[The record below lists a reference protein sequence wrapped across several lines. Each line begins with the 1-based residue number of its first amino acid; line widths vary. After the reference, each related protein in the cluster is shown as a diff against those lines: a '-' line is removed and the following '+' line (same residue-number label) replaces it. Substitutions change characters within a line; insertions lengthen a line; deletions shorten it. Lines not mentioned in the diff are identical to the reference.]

1 MVPSAAHSACLHRI
15 VQCKFRGNVNEHWFM
30 RPQRLAMQIKNHD
43 EFPKFDHRS
52 APSFWAERD
61 GVSASPRARPGEG
74 RHDQLGN
81 FQSILLGRITPAS
94 TAWPRLWQ
102 DKDAS
107 GPRSL
112 VGQPR
117 PGGPRGRRRRGPGGP
132 SGWGAAV
139 DYSPSD
145 ISLLSYTRLSAQSG
159 RVSGTDRAANIGHSN
174 PTSGG

>member
-1 MVPSAAHSACLHRI
+1 TAPLLHSSRAGWSER
-15 VQCKFRGNVNEHWFM
+15 FAEG
-30 RPQRLAMQIKNHD
+30 
-43 EFPKFDHRS
+43 
-52 APSFWAERD
+52 AP
-61 GVSASPRARPGEG
+61 RPGEG

-117 PGGPRGRRRRGPGGP
+117 PGGPRGPRRRGPGGP
-132 SGWGAAV
+132 SGWGRGRGLLPERHLIAVVHAAIRPV
-139 DYSPSD
+139 RSRKRHRPRCEYRPQQPDVW
-145 ISLLSYTRLSAQSG
+145 RLE
-159 RVSGTDRAANIGHSN
+159 T
-174 PTSGG
+174 TT